1 MTNRRQFLCGSLAF
15 VAGTGTISSAQAS
28 QNKIDY
34 DRVVDVLIIGAGQAG
49 LCAAI
54 AAKEAGADKVLV
66 VEKASACGGHTAISG
81 GGYWIGGT
89 DQQKQEGVED
99 SLEINW
105 KDAVDR
111 GIQANGFLKRDTA
124 VAYRGY
130 KDGIQAQ
137 KWLMSHGVKFAPK
150 LGQSIGNR
158 RRIHYFAPGI
168 TVGSPVEVE
177 TLRKAAV
184 GLGAEFLFNTQ
195 LLALQTESGK
205 PVVGEPVVGALVQ
218 AEGGQKYIRSR
229 GGVVLACGGYANN
242 PEMVQRYHPYLKG
255 MASFGSPFNTGDGLM
270 AAMALGANFLVEYG
284 GFGFNVLFIGT
295 HKGVS
300 SGAAVAET
308 PLIVVNKSGKRVQDE
323 SRGYL
328 ACCHALMRRKE
339 YVANWVFDSTAFEAY
354 KDSYFKIPLTRDVV
368 SKYASLE
375 ELAQKEGIDKKNLV
389 ETIKRYNAG
398 VDKGKDTE
406 FGRTKNLKRIEKAP
420 FYSFECSPKIYT
432 SYSGLEINIE
442 AQVLTQTGDV
452 IPGLYAAGDMLGHL
466 AYLTG
471 LGGGGM
477 SGIVQATVYGR
488 IAGTN
493 AADRAAKA

>member
-1 MTNRRQFLCGSLAF
+1 MTNRRQFLIGSAAMAAS
-15 VAGTGTISSAQAS
+15 AGVLTSAHAAEDQVSA
-28 QNKIDY
+28 
-34 DRVVDVLIIGAGQAG
+34 DREVDVLIVGAGQAG

-54 AAKEAGADKVLV
+54 AAKEAGAGKVLV

-89 DQQKQEGVED
+89 EQQKREGVDD

-111 GIQANGFLKRDTA
+111 GVKANGFLKRDTA

-130 KDGIQAQ
+130 KDGIEAQ

-177 TLRKAAV
+177 TLRKAAA

-195 LLALQTESGK
+195 LIALQTESGK
-205 PVVGEPVVGALVQ
+205 PVIGEPVVGALVKT
-218 AEGGQKYIRSR
+218 EGGEKFIRAK

-242 PEMVQRYHPYLKG
+242 PNMVERYHPYLKG
-255 MASFGSPFNTGDGLM
+255 MASFGSPFNTGDGLA
-270 AAMALGANFLVEYG
+270 AAMTLGANFLVEHS

-308 PLIVVNKSGKRVQDE
+308 PLIVVNKKGLRVQDE

-339 YVANWVFDSTAFEAY
+339 FVANWIFDSAAFEAY

-368 SKYASLE
+368 SKYATLE
-375 ELAQKEGIDKKNLV
+375 ELAQKEGIDKKALL
-389 ETIKRYNAG
+389 ETIHRYNAD
-398 VDKGKDTE
+398 VAKGKDSQ
-406 FGRTKNLKRIEKAP
+406 FGRTKNLKRIEKGP

-432 SYSGLEINIE
+432 SYSGIEIDTE
-442 AQVLTQTGDV
+442 GQVLTETGAI

-488 IAGTN
+488 ITGTN
-493 AADRAAKA
+493 AAKRGLKS